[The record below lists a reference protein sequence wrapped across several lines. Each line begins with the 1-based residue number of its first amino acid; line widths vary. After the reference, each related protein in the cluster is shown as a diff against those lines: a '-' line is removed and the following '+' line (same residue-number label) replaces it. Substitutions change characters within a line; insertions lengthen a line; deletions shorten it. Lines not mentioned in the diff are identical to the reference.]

1 MVSLGMRIY
10 LKASLDDQQQFPS
23 LHLFAAGRHRRLK
36 YSISIAIK
44 SVLPLPLLFNI
55 YPFACWS
62 DSRMV

>member
-23 LHLFAAGRHRRLK
+23 LHLFAAGRRRLK
-36 YSISIAIK
+36 YSISIANK
-44 SVLPLPLLFNI
+44 SVLPLSLLFNI